1 MTEIERLVVTKQ
13 LELLNYIL
21 EQYLSSDATLFT
33 CIKNEKVNL
42 ELKLKNDE
50 DITHDLRYDKR

>member
-21 EQYLSSDATLFT
+21 EQYLSLDTTLLA
-33 CIKNEKVNL
+33 CIENEKVNL
-42 ELKLKNDE
+42 EYKLKKDE